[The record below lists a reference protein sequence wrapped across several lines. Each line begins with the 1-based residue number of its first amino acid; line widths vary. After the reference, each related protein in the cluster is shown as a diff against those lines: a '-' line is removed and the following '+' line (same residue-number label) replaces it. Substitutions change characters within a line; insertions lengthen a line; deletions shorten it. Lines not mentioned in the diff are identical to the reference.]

1 MERGLL
7 TLFEDYFFKS
17 DPERSIRYDTFISL
31 FVKLAKD
38 PCDEKVKFMV
48 SLLKQNGSDGVLTV
62 SNIMEVSVFLCYD
75 EILQTNIESHVSC
88 VQGLF
93 GAHDWT

>member
-7 TLFEDYFFKS
+7 TLYEDYFFKS
-17 DPERSIRYDTFISL
+17 DPESSIRYDTFISL

-48 SLLKQNGSDGVLTV
+48 SLLKQNSSDGALTV
-62 SNIMEVSVFLCYD
+62 SNVMEVSVFLCYD
-75 EILQTNIESHVSC
+75 EIL
-88 VQGLF
+88 
-93 GAHDWT
+93 